1 MFAIALQ
8 VTVLRP
14 KVKRVGDHQNF
25 IFEHKRFQLHTRVV
39 WNMSGTS
46 LSKEKRG
53 FRGHACTLLLPVL
66 NTNWFTPQFYHQI
79 LQEWMTGG
87 TRTASSSRCVHSVKP
102 MTKRSKK
109 LAPPHPDLACSIDLK
124 RLRNKESPYDR
135 KRATVPE
142 KPKLLSCMLAIAKR
156 QRQELRMNTTISIL
170 VVNSAKVKYKAGRE
184 FAVGLPQAC

>member
-1 MFAIALQ
+1 
-8 VTVLRP
+8 
-14 KVKRVGDHQNF
+14 
-25 IFEHKRFQLHTRVV
+25 
-39 WNMSGTS
+39 MSGTS

-53 FRGHACTLLLPVL
+53 FRGHACTLLLPDL

-87 TRTASSSRCVHSVKP
+87 PGLPLLQGVSILWNQRPNVLRNWP
-102 MTKRSKK
+102 Q
-109 LAPPHPDLACSIDLK
+109 LIQNLACSIDLK
-124 RLRNKESPYDR
+124 RLRNKESRYDR
-135 KRATVPE
+135 KQAMVPE

-170 VVNSAKVKYKAGRE
+170 VTNSAKVKYKAGRE